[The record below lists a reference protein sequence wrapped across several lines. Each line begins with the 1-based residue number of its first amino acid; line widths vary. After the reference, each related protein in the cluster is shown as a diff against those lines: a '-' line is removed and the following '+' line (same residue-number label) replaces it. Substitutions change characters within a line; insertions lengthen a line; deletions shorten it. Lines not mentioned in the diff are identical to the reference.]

1 MCVSGNESE
10 ECVICLP
17 NHYYEYVEDRSK
29 FYQCVHDM
37 LVLRDCPEGTVW
49 SKNLT
54 TCVHDSKYIKLDSFF
69 ILKFYY
75 QIFILNYI
83 VFLNK
88 TLYVLN
94 LQCKRQR

>member
-54 TCVHDSKYIKLDSFF
+54 TCVHDSKYIKFF
-69 ILKFYY
+69 FYTKILLSNMYFKLYSVSKQNALCVKFT
-75 QIFILNYI
+75 
-83 VFLNK
+83 V
-88 TLYVLN
+88 
-94 LQCKRQR
+94 